1 MKAPITMALGRRID
15 SPPAPPADRSGR
27 ARARARKQGGLPA
40 SIASIA
46 SSGYPGSAQDSWL
59 ARALAPKC
67 LIRKTS
73 PAATAPRRAISPAVF
88 TTSRPNPT
96 RRPCLSLSL
105 QIIEGKGK
113 ERGGEGQ
120 HEAAPRAT
128 SRGCSAIG
136 DKRRR
141 DDAPSV
147 ATARQPSPMATH
159 GTRNPCRSRTC

>member
-15 SPPAPPADRSGR
+15 PPPAPPADRSGR
-27 ARARARKQGGLPA
+27 ARARARKRGGLP
-40 SIASIA
+40 ASIA

-59 ARALAPKC
+59 ALALAPKC

-73 PAATAPRRAISPAVF
+73 PAATAPRRAIGPAVF
-88 TTSRPNPT
+88 ATSRPNQT
-96 RRPCLSLSL
+96 QRPRLSLSL

-113 ERGGEGQ
+113 ERGGEDQ

-128 SRGCSAIG
+128 SHGCSAIG

-141 DDAPSV
+141 NDAPSV

-159 GTRNPCRSRTC
+159 GTRNPCRSRTCR

>member
-40 SIASIA
+40 SIASP
-46 SSGYPGSAQDSWL
+46 GYPGSAQDSWL

-88 TTSRPNPT
+88 TTSRPNET
-96 RRPCLSLSL
+96 RRPRFSLSL

-136 DKRRR
+136 DKRHR

-159 GTRNPCRSRTC
+159 GTRNPCRSRTCQ